1 MIILKILYVAAI
13 ISFVHYLR
21 HKKKYET
28 NENIEFYT
36 VSEAIDEM
44 NQTKQ
49 QLAAI
54 EEMITEIESCSP
66 ESRTKFFSC
75 EWTNIIGEKFNY
87 DLYIDGNEFVSAEL
101 LKIAYSERS
110 ELRSLLRQ
118 QIRNL
123 NERCNE
129 NSNENFAILSGERVK

>member
-1 MIILKILYVAAI
+1 MIILKILYVTAI
-13 ISFVHYLR
+13 IIFVRYLFR
-21 HKKKYET
+21 RKSKSET
-28 NENIEFYT
+28 NESIEFYT
-36 VSEAIDEM
+36 VAEAIDEM

-75 EWTNIIGEKFNY
+75 EWTNVIGEKFNY
-87 DLYIDGNEFVSAEL
+87 DLYIDGNEAVSNEL

-110 ELRSLLRQ
+110 KLRSLLRQ

-129 NSNENFAILSGERVK
+129 NCNENYIISAGK